1 MTLTSELRKR
11 FSAEPAFSSRDIR
24 TFFARRRVSRA
35 YCNLM
40 VHKMLAEGKLF
51 RIGRGAYT
59 FHGDAQAVGFAFQ
72 PFYYGLQDAL
82 SLRGIWEQETVPV
95 VVTPRR
101 VRAGVRAF
109 LGANYVVRRVSRRMF
124 FGYEMVKR
132 GGFWVPVSDAE
143 KTFIDMVYFRQP
155 LAPKLVRAM
164 ARQMRPEVLKR
175 HLARAPA
182 WLRPRVYKALPHNY
196 PLP

>member
-1 MTLTSELRKR
+1 MTLTSELRRR

-24 TFFARRRVSRA
+24 TFFAKRRLSEA
-35 YCNLM
+35 YQNLM
-40 VHKMLAEGKLF
+40 VHKMVAGGKLF

-59 FHGDAQAVGFAFQ
+59 FHGDAQVVGFAFQ

-95 VVTPRR
+95 AVTPRR

-109 LGANYVVRRVSRRMF
+109 LGVNYIVRRVSRRMF

-132 GGFWVPVSDAE
+132 GGFWVPVSDVE
-143 KTFIDMVYFRQP
+143 KTFLDMVYFRQP
-155 LAPKLVRAM
+155 LPQELVRAM
-164 ARQMRPEVLKR
+164 AGQMRPEVLKGY
-175 HLARAPA
+175 LARSPA
-182 WLRPRVYKALPHNY
+182 WLRLRVYKLLPHNY

>member
-11 FSAEPAFSSRDIR
+11 FMAEPAFSSRDIS
-24 TFFARRRVSRA
+24 TFFSRRRVSAQYR
-35 YCNLM
+35 NLM
-40 VHKMLAEGKLF
+40 VHKMLASGELS

-59 FHGDAQAVGFAFQ
+59 FHQDAQVVGFAFQ

-101 VRAGVRAF
+101 VRAGARRF
-109 LGANYVVRRVSRRMF
+109 LGSNYIVRRISRKMF
-124 FGYEMVKR
+124 FGYEMLKR

-143 KTFIDMVYFRQP
+143 KAFLDMLYFRQP
-155 LAPKLVRAM
+155 LPPALARAM
-164 ARQMRPEVLKR
+164 RKGMRPEVLKEY
-175 HLARAPA
+175 LARSPL
-182 WLRPRVYKALPHNY
+182 WLRARAKKALGKGIK
-196 PLP
+196 